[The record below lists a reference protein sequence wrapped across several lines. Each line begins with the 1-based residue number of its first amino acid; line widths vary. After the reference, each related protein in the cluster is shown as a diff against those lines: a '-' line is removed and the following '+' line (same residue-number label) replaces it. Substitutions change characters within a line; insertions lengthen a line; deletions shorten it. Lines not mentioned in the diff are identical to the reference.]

1 MILVIGVESKSGQ
14 ALTALSTKK
23 QKARAACCRLTTAVI
38 AEDVNIDQP
47 NQTAQTDQLSAKHCE
62 MLDDNSKHLILL
74 WVVTWRFR

>member
-14 ALTALSTKK
+14 ALTALPTKK

-62 MLDDNSKHLILL
+62 MGRDLAVSLGALAIRDG
-74 WVVTWRFR
+74 VV